1 MEEIVKLRPRVV
13 LQERER
19 LFEDI
24 MKSKIESNFLRE
36 ENVRLKTRLAMV
48 ETELVR
54 KDKFIDEIV

>member
-1 MEEIVKLRPRVV
+1 MRPRVV